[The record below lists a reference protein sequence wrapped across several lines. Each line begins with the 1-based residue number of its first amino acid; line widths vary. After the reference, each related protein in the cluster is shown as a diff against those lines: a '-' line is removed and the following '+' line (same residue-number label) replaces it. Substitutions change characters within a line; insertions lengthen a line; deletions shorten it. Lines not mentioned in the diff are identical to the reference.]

1 MLLILSMMLRARNHR
16 ARQSRAAANKSWQ
29 LTAQRF
35 AHARRG
41 THVAMAVN
49 YAASPRRAAG
59 LLRSARLRGASAASA
74 PTCKAACRTA
84 TLKTSHVPRCTS
96 RERWRRARIDAN

>member
-49 YAASPRRAAG
+49 YAAAPRGCCAPRGSEAPLQRALRRAKRLA
-59 LLRSARLRGASAASA
+59 ARRPSRQATCHAA
-74 PTCKAACRTA
+74 R
-84 TLKTSHVPRCTS
+84 V
-96 RERWRRARIDAN
+96 